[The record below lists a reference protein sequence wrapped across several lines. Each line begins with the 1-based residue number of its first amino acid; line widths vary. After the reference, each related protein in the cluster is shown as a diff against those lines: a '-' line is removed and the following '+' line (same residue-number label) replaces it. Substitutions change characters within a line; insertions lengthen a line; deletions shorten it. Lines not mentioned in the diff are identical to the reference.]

1 MADNQIS
8 QPSFEDITVC
18 ASGSE
23 GMGHFVF
30 DILRTQQ
37 LNPPKQ
43 YVPWVLFNGVSELVH
58 SVSAIREEYILIPFD
73 SRSTTRHFTTNP
85 RKT

>member
-8 QPSFEDITVC
+8 QPSFGDITVC

-30 DILRTQQ
+30 DIVRTQQ

-58 SVSAIREEYILIPFD
+58 SIAAIREYISIPFD
-73 SRSTTRHFTTNP
+73 PRSTTRHFTTSP